1 MFDSA
6 CQTFSVIRIKAVI
19 FLKMLSVW
27 GFVCFPLVVES
38 GAFVEK

>member
-6 CQTFSVIRIKAVI
+6 CQAFSVIGIKVVI
-19 FLKMLSVW
+19 SLKMLSVW
-27 GFVCFPLVVES
+27 VVCFPLVVES